1 MIALLESILHFL
13 TALLDL
19 AGDFVTGVGLPS
31 RGAVSRAIIAPMAA
45 PPKNEKK
52 QLPFMISI
60 FKS

>member
-19 AGDFVTGVGLPS
+19 AGDFVTGVDPES
-31 RGAVSRAIIAPMAA
+31 GAVSRAIIAPMAA